1 MRLAVAALS
10 GVLLVMTALAP
21 SSAIGATA
29 PSPARVRVSVSE
41 FQLEGAPP
49 PALGIQLQD
58 GFVLGLVRGGLQVL
72 DPTDT
77 AKRLE
82 GHPELQHCDA
92 SPCLKAIGHL
102 LEVGY
107 IVRVKIDVA
116 GNSYKSVARLFTT
129 EGPTPAA
136 LPIATESKSCDVCTV
151 AEARVVMLRL
161 ADAMRTRIEEMTPA
175 PAPIVPPSAPP
186 PPRLL
191 GPAALAMVG
200 ALAIGAGLAII
211 ASNGDCA
218 ATSCDENRTRTAA
231 GGILIGAGAA
241 LTLTGAYVTIIRS
254 RGGDPVTGV
263 ALAMRW

>member
-1 MRLAVAALS
+1 MRLAIAALP
-10 GVLLVMTALAP
+10 GVLLLMSAVAAP
-21 SSAIGATA
+21 SARAATPA
-29 PSPARVRVSVSE
+29 PAGRVRVSVSE

-77 AKRLE
+77 AKKLE
-82 GHPELQHCDA
+82 GHPELQGCDA

-102 LEVGY
+102 LDVGY

-116 GNSYKSVARLFTT
+116 GNSYKSVARLFST

-136 LPIATESKSCDVCTV
+136 LPIATESKSCEVCTV

-161 ADAMRTRIEEMTPA
+161 ADAMRTRIEE
-175 PAPIVPPSAPP
+175 IAPP
-186 PPRLL
+186 PPPFAPPPPPGPPRLL
-191 GPAALAMVG
+191 GPAALAMAG
-200 ALAIGAGLAII
+200 ALAIGAGLAVL
-211 ASNGDCA
+211 ASNGDCT
-218 ATSCDENRTRTAA
+218 ATACDENRTRTAA

-254 RGGDPVTGV
+254 RGGDPVTGL